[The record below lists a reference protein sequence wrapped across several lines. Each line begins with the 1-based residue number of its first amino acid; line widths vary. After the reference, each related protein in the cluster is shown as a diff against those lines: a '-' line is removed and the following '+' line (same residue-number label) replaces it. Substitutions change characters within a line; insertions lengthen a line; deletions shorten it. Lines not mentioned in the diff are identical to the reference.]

1 MHLTSQAVGEK
12 FKCFWKGLMLML
24 EPRLIRRQSTCLSFT
39 RNFIFPPLKVL
50 LAWIRGFGKI
60 RLDVEVL
67 YNPLGKTA
75 VKQLETSIHC
85 TDQPHSARAV
95 GQESPGALG
104 SRLCVVRCKHV
115 SAWKGSMG
123 MWQSLRQG
131 DGERWRW
138 LGCADGWE

>member
-1 MHLTSQAVGEK
+1 
-12 FKCFWKGLMLML
+12 ML
-24 EPRLIRRQSTCLSFT
+24 EPGLIRRQSTCLNFT
-39 RNFIFPPLKVL
+39 RNFIFPQLKVL

-85 TDQPHSARAV
+85 TDQPHSARAA
-95 GQESPGALG
+95 GQEPPRHAGFTALHDEVQT
-104 SRLCVVRCKHV
+104 RV
-115 SAWKGSMG
+115 SAWKGSME